1 MLLNSLP
8 KQEYFVDFT
17 KKRVI
22 KAETLVEILCY
33 IEKKNKVKFRIS
45 SIAIN

>member
-8 KQEYFVDFT
+8 KQEYFMDFT

-22 KAETLVEILCY
+22 KVEILCY

-45 SIAIN
+45 AIAIN